1 MLIDSHCH
9 LHSFLSSNRL
19 PSVLSLA
26 EQEGVWRFITV
37 GTSTEDWETYR
48 KLASDYPGRIY
59 FTAGLHPGHVEE
71 DWESQLDALEGIL
84 QKGDAVRPV
93 AIGET
98 GLDYFRLP
106 ADPAAAAPII
116 SRQKASF
123 LRQIGIANAYGLPLV
138 VHSRAAFDDCIR
150 LIDQSGF
157 PWNSVVFHC
166 FSEGPDAMKRLN
178 LRGGR
183 GSFTGVITYG
193 KASEVRDALVE
204 QGVDRLML
212 ETDAPYLAPTPHR
225 GKENEPAFLIHT
237 ADAAAQLLHM
247 TPDNLRKQVW
257 ENTCKF
263 FNIV

>member
-1 MLIDSHCH
+1 
-9 LHSFLSSNRL
+9 
-19 PSVLSLA
+19 
-26 EQEGVWRFITV
+26 
-37 GTSTEDWETYR
+37 
-48 KLASDYPGRIY
+48 
-59 FTAGLHPGHVEE
+59 
-71 DWESQLDALEGIL
+71 
-84 QKGDAVRPV
+84 
-93 AIGET
+93 
-98 GLDYFRLP
+98 
-106 ADPAAAAPII
+106 
-116 SRQKASF
+116 
-123 LRQIGIANAYGLPLV
+123 
-138 VHSRAAFDDCIR
+138 
-150 LIDQSGF
+150 
-157 PWNSVVFHC
+157 
-166 FSEGPDAMKRLN
+166 MKRLN